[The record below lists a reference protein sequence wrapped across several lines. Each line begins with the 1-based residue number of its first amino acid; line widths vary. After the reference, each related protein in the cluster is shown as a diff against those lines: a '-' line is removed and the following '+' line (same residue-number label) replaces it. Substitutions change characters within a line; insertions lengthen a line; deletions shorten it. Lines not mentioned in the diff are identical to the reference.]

1 MLSGELQWINHDD
14 ASADFLLG
22 KEKLPARHPSG
33 VQAVR
38 PPAQPEGPA
47 ALAAGK
53 YTQNYTQNCLTS
65 RSHELPT
72 HFLGGQ
78 PVAGSHI
85 PNRLPSGSSS
95 KIHRSGLRWPSLY
108 SWLIFSSLNIRLNP
122 ALTLRFYSFFLII
135 SKKVFAVTEPKP
147 FIDVSIITRFNKHST
162 VMQFKSVF
170 PCLMCVVVKFRSI
183 RSCPKNANFPLF
195 GARYFMALIQEMA
208 VKIDQDFLAA
218 TLALFNPV
226 TDTQADRQKV
236 KASWCFGAFV
246 HPNAGTRGR
255 IFTVFRSQTQSAV
268 QMFDTAAEF
277 NMSCDYLELCLH
289 NTLSIFLFSP
299 VLT

>member
-1 MLSGELQWINHDD
+1 MGAVLTWGRVLSGELQWIKHDD

-85 PNRLPSGSSS
+85 PNRLPSSSSS
-95 KIHRSGLRWPSLY
+95 KIHRSGLRWPSLN
-108 SWLIFSSLNIRLNP
+108 SLLIFSSLNIHLNP
-122 ALTLRFYSFFLII
+122 ALTLYLPLQSPNL
-135 SKKVFAVTEPKP
+135 SSMCLSSPG
-147 FIDVSIITRFNKHST
+147 ST
-162 VMQFKSVF
+162 STAPSCSSSQYF
-170 PCLMCVVVKFRSI
+170 PV
-183 RSCPKNANFPLF
+183 
-195 GARYFMALIQEMA
+195 
-208 VKIDQDFLAA
+208 
-218 TLALFNPV
+218 
-226 TDTQADRQKV
+226 
-236 KASWCFGAFV
+236 
-246 HPNAGTRGR
+246 
-255 IFTVFRSQTQSAV
+255 
-268 QMFDTAAEF
+268 
-277 NMSCDYLELCLH
+277 
-289 NTLSIFLFSP
+289 
-299 VLT
+299 